1 MVSLQGRGVSRAA
14 EGSGELGQSARG
26 QAASRKNKGKGRAG
40 PEPVEDLGLTG
51 GDSDLN
57 SSLSDLADDTAMVD
71 AA

>member
-1 MVSLQGRGVSRAA
+1 VVSLQGGGVSRAA
-14 EGSGELGQSARG
+14 EGSSELGRSARG
-26 QAASRKNKGKGRAG
+26 QAASRKNKGKVRAS
-40 PEPVEDLGLTG
+40 PEPVEDLGLIG